1 MKIPAIWVTIGQ
13 RGISHNDLEHLR
25 SYPID
30 GIRINTGRSSYN
42 WIYQA
47 ISILI
52 ELGYSP
58 NQIFLDIGNQKTR
71 VTFRNNDKITF
82 HIGDCITVYDEYDD
96 NADFWLEHNGFLN
109 KVSLNDVIYFSDG
122 EIQCNVIDIQRK
134 SIKIVFQTDCTMATK
149 VAMGI
154 VGRDFSHFEISNDEI
169 INVNNILAEY
179 PISLILAF
187 VENANNIIW
196 ARTVFPLSS
205 NIVPKIETNTAIEN
219 ITSITRIV
227 NSVFV
232 GRGDLGL
239 SVGIEKVGVL
249 QKYLISS
256 AHNANCN
263 IAIGTGILESL
274 RWNQFPLRA
283 EVADIT
289 NLCYD
294 GADIIVLTAE
304 TANAKN
310 PFRSI
315 DFLIK
320 ELDYMSKI

>member
-1 MKIPAIWVTIGQ
+1 MGV
-13 RGISHNDLEHLR
+13 
-25 SYPID
+25 
-30 GIRINTGRSSYN
+30 
-42 WIYQA
+42 
-47 ISILI
+47 
-52 ELGYSP
+52 
-58 NQIFLDIGNQKTR
+58 
-71 VTFRNNDKITF
+71 
-82 HIGDCITVYDEYDD
+82 VYM
-96 NADFWLEHNGFLN
+96 W
-109 KVSLNDVIYFSDG
+109 
-122 EIQCNVIDIQRK
+122 
-134 SIKIVFQTDCTMATK
+134 
-149 VAMGI
+149 
-154 VGRDFSHFEISNDEI
+154 
-169 INVNNILAEY
+169 
-179 PISLILAF
+179 
-187 VENANNIIW
+187 
-196 ARTVFPLSS
+196 
-205 NIVPKIETNTAIEN
+205 
-219 ITSITRIV
+219 
-227 NSVFV
+227 
-232 GRGDLGL
+232 
-239 SVGIEKVGVL
+239 KVGVL

>member
-1 MKIPAIWVTIGQ
+1 MKIPTIWVTIGQ
-13 RGISHNDLEHLR
+13 RGISHNDLKRLC

-47 ISILI
+47 ISILM

-82 HIGDCITVYDEYDD
+82 HIGDCITIYDEYDD
-96 NADFWLEHNGFLN
+96 NADFWLENKCFAN
-109 KVSLNDVIYFSDG
+109 KVSLNDIVYFSDG
-122 EIQCNVIDIQRK
+122 EIQCNVIDIQKK

-149 VAMGI
+149 VAIGI
-154 VGRDFSHFEISNDEI
+154 IGKNFSHFKILNEDI
-169 INVNNILAEY
+169 INVNNILTKY
-179 PISLILAF
+179 PIGLILSF
-187 VENANNIIW
+187 IENTNNMIW

-205 NIVPKIETNTAIEN
+205 NIVPKIETKTAAEN
-219 ITSITRIV
+219 ITSITQIV
-227 NSVFV
+227 NSIFV

-239 SVGIEKVGVL
+239 SVGIEKIGVL
-249 QKYLISS
+249 QKHLISS
-256 AHNANCN
+256 AHDANCK

-274 RWNQFPLRA
+274 RWNHSPFRS
-283 EVADIT
+283 EVTDIT
-289 NLCYD
+289 NLCYEGVD
-294 GADIIVLTAE
+294 TIVLTAE
-304 TANAKN
+304 TANARH
-310 PFRSI
+310 PFRSL

-320 ELDYMSKI
+320 ELDYISKI